1 MTKKL
6 DMASNVLPVS
16 VPHISKEKKELA
28 KEKLKELIQEE
39 TQLVRGIFQFFES
52 PGGSATITVRK
63 YPGVPMFTKSMK
75 DGMMYEIPK
84 YVARFLN
91 GTDVSA
97 RAVDG
102 HKDDSKFIG
111 TCSYG
116 VYDFKVDGG
125 ADMKTSADLLPVAQ
139 ISNFTRR
146 FGFQSTDFGGAR

>member
-1 MTKKL
+1 MSKKL
-6 DMASNVLPVS
+6 DIASNVLPTS

-28 KEKLKELIQEE
+28 KERLKELIQEE
-39 TQLVRGIFQFFES
+39 TQVVRGIFQFFES
-52 PGGSATITVRK
+52 PGGTATIKVRK
-63 YPGVPMFTKSMK
+63 YPGVPMFIKTMK
-75 DGMMYEIPK
+75 DGLMYEIPK

-102 HKDDSKFIG
+102 HKDDNKFIG

-116 VYDFKVDGG
+116 VYDFKVDAGV
-125 ADMKTSADLLPVAQ
+125 DPKTSADLLPVAQ

-146 FGFQSTDFGGAR
+146 YGFQSMDFGGAR

>member
-1 MTKKL
+1 MNKKL
-6 DMASNVLPVS
+6 DIASNVLPVS
-16 VPHISKEKKELA
+16 VQYISKEKKELA
-28 KEKLKELIQEE
+28 KEKLKELIREE
-39 TQLVRGIFQFFES
+39 TEVVRGIFQFFES
-52 PGGSATITVRK
+52 PGGTATITIRK
-63 YPGVPMFTKSMK
+63 YPGVPMFIKTMK
-75 DGMMYEIPK
+75 DGLMYEIPK

-116 VYDFKVDGG
+116 VYDFKIDAG
-125 ADMKTSADLLPVAQ
+125 ADLKTSTDLLPVAQ

-146 FGFQSTDFGGAR
+146 YGFQSMDFGGAR